1 MKLFLV
7 IGPHHWR
14 KHERNYQSAVVD
26 KSLDGHL
33 ARRLLNS
40 RETIMCEGW
49 LSGVDTGFSVQE
61 CHRVQ
66 VITNLVLISGRR
78 GMGSFGW
85 KRQRGKFRHDE
96 FPIGRLG

>member
-49 LSGVDTGFSVQE
+49 LSGVDTNFSVQE
-61 CHRVQ
+61 CQ
-66 VITNLVLISGRR
+66 SSGDY
-78 GMGSFGW
+78 
-85 KRQRGKFRHDE
+85 KFSVDLWTERYGILWME
-96 FPIGRLG
+96 KTARKVST